1 MSFHISYELVP
12 GRASSGKA
20 LNDILTFAKE
30 AARDGRIAALS
41 ITDNAGGHP
50 ALSPKSLG
58 RDIQRLGIQPIIHFS
73 CKDKNRNLIESEL
86 FELDRLGMRNLLV
99 VTGDYPRYGFQGNAK
114 PVFDIDSVLALRM
127 IQDMNKGFL
136 LDSRAPGGGVQMP
149 PTSFY
154 AGCVVSPF
162 KRLASELVPQ
172 YQKLVKKL
180 VAGAGFVISQTG
192 YDMRKYHELRLIMN
206 MLLGKTKLAGSASL
220 NTNFIDFVGAYSCVQ
235 PFQSVQPQEGA
246 LPLSFFKNIPL
257 FGTVFIPSIKM
268 ARLLHKGVVPG
279 CILPKRLL
287 DRMEEE
293 ARGPDAGLIAR
304 LERAAKMIAVLKGMG
319 YDGVHLS
326 GPGLRYEHIVHVLNM
341 AETWE
346 NRWQELIPEF
356 LFPEEWNSWLFEQ
369 DAATGLNLPKFQ
381 MEIEKPILSISDR
394 FAMSA
399 SMAMHN
405 LFFDRKAPFYEAIK
419 AVVLFFEKINL
430 GNALTNFEYWL
441 KGMLYDC
448 QSCGDCTLGEMAFL
462 CPQSQC
468 AKGLLNGPCG
478 GSGNGWCEVWPDRKR
493 CVYVRRYERMQYFH
507 LKDRG
512 IVLPPRDWS
521 LYRTSS
527 WLNFF
532 LRKDHTRYETFNN
545 DE

>member
-1 MSFHISYELVP
+1 MSFHVSYELVP
-12 GRASSGKA
+12 GRASSGKV
-20 LNDILTFAKE
+20 LNDILSFARE

-41 ITDNAGGHP
+41 ITDNAGGNP

-58 RDIQRLGIQPIIHFS
+58 RDIQRLGIEPVIHFS

-86 FELDRLGMRNLLV
+86 FELDRLGMRHLLV

-114 PVFDIDSVLALRM
+114 PVFDLDSVLALRM

-136 LDSRAPGGGVQMP
+136 LDSRAPGGGIRMP
-149 PTSFY
+149 PTSFH

-162 KRLASELVPQ
+162 KRLVSELVPQ

-180 VAGAGFVISQTG
+180 ASGARFVISQTG
-192 YDMRKYHELRLIMN
+192 YDMRKYHELRLVMD
-206 MLLGKTKLAGSASL
+206 MFLGKVHIAGQSPLLKSTCD
-220 NTNFIDFVGAYSCVQ
+220 NT
-235 PFQSVQPQEGA
+235 PP
-246 LPLSFFKNIPL
+246 PFFKDIPL
-257 FGTVFIPSIKM
+257 LGTVFISGIKM

-287 DRMEEE
+287 ERMEDE
-293 ARGPDAGLIAR
+293 AHSPDAGLEAR
-304 LERAAKMIAVLKGMG
+304 LERAAKMVAMLKGMG

-326 GPGLRYEHIVHVLNM
+326 GPGLRYEHIVHVLNL
-341 AETWE
+341 AETW
-346 NRWQELIPEF
+346 NGRWQGLIPEF
-356 LFPEEWNSWLFEQ
+356 LFPEEWNAWLFEQ
-369 DAATGLNLPKFQ
+369 DAGTGLNLPEFRKGV
-381 MEIEKPILSISDR
+381 EAVPPTIASR
-394 FAMSA
+394 FSMGA
-399 SMAMHN
+399 SMAVHN
-405 LFFDRKAPFYEAIK
+405 LFFERTAPFYDAMK
-419 AVVLFFEKINL
+419 AAVLFFEKASL
-430 GNALTNFEYWL
+430 GNMLTNFEYCL

-478 GSGNGWCEVWPDRKR
+478 GSQNGWCEVWPGRKR

-507 LKDRG
+507 LKAKDV
-512 IVLPPRDWS
+512 VLPPRDWS

-532 LRKDHTRYETFNN
+532 MRRDHTRY
-545 DE
+545 

>member
-1 MSFHISYELVP
+1 MAFHVSYELVP

-20 LNDILTFAKE
+20 LNDILTFARE
-30 AARDGRIAALS
+30 AARDGRIAELS

-58 RDIQRLGIQPIIHFS
+58 RDIQRLGVQPVIHFS

-86 FELDRLGMRNLLV
+86 FELDRLGMRHLLV

-114 PVFDIDSVLALRM
+114 PVFDLDSVLALRM

-149 PTSFY
+149 PTAFH

-162 KRLASELVPQ
+162 KRLVSELVPQ

-180 VAGAGFVISQTG
+180 ASGAGFVISQTG
-192 YDMRKYHELRLIMN
+192 YDMRKYHELRLVMN
-206 MLLGKTKLAGSASL
+206 LLLGKTYIAGPSPL
-220 NTNFIDFVGAYSCVQ
+220 G
-235 PFQSVQPQEGA
+235 QPQGITSTETGQTQRSA
-246 LPLSFFKNIPL
+246 PTTTPFFKNIPL
-257 FGTVFIPSIKM
+257 FGTVFIPGIKM

-287 DRMEEE
+287 ERMEEE
-293 ARGPDAGLIAR
+293 AKGPDAGLAAR

-326 GPGLRYEHIVHVLNM
+326 GPGLRYEHIVHVLDL

-346 NRWQELIPEF
+346 NRWQELISEF
-356 LFPEEWNSWLFEQ
+356 LFPEEWNAWLFEQ
-369 DAATGLNLPKFQ
+369 DAATGLNLPVFQ
-381 MEIEKPILSISDR
+381 KKIEEPTLSIGDR
-394 FAMSA
+394 FAMGA

-405 LFFDRKAPFYEAIK
+405 LFFERNAPFHDALKAII
-419 AVVLFFEKINL
+419 LFFEKISIENI
-430 GNALTNFEYWL
+430 LTNFEYSL
-441 KGMLYDC
+441 KGTLYDC

-478 GSGNGWCEVWPDRKR
+478 GSQNGWCEVWPGRKR

-507 LKDRG
+507 LEAKD

-532 LRKDHTRYETFNN
+532 LKKDHTRYETLFNKG
-545 DE
+545 

>member
-1 MSFHISYELVP
+1 MAFHVSYELVP

-20 LNDILTFAKE
+20 LNDILAFARE

-58 RDIQRLGIQPIIHFS
+58 RDIQRLGIQPVIHFS

-86 FELDRLGMRNLLV
+86 FELDRLGMRELLV

-114 PVFDIDSVLALRM
+114 PVFDLDSVLALRM

-154 AGCVVSPF
+154 AGCVVSSF
-162 KRLASELVPQ
+162 KHLASELVPQ

-180 VAGAGFVISQTG
+180 ASGAEFVISQTG

-206 MLLGKTKLAGSASL
+206 MLLGKVTVAGSSPL
-220 NTNFIDFVGAYSCVQ
+220 NTNSIDFVGAHACVQ
-235 PFQSVQPQEGA
+235 PFQSGQPQVSVLQA
-246 LPLSFFKNIPL
+246 PFPKDISL
-257 FGTVFIPSIKM
+257 FGTVFIPGIKM

-287 DRMEEE
+287 ERMEEE
-293 ARGPDAGLIAR
+293 AQGPDGGLSAR

-326 GPGLRYEHIVHVLNM
+326 GPGLRYEHIVHVLNL
-341 AETWE
+341 AETWG
-346 NRWQELIPEF
+346 NRWKELISEF
-356 LFPEEWNSWLFEQ
+356 LFPEEWQAWLFEE

-381 MEIEKPILSISDR
+381 KEIEQSTLAIGDR

-405 LFFDRKAPFYEAIK
+405 LFFDRKAPFYEAMR
-419 AVVLFFEKINL
+419 ALVLFFEKISL
-430 GNALTNFEYWL
+430 GNALTNFEYCL

-478 GSGNGWCEVWPDRKR
+478 GSRNGWCEVWPGRKR
-493 CVYVRRYERMQYFH
+493 CIYVRRYERMQYFH
-507 LKDRG
+507 LKVREV
-512 IVLPPRDWS
+512 VLPPRDWS

-532 LRKDHTRYETFNN
+532 LQKDHMRYETF
-545 DE
+545 